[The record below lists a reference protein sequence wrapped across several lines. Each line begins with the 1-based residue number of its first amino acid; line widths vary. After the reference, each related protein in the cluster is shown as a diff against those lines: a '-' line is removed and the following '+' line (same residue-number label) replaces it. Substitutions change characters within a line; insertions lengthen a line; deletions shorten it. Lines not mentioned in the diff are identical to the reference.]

1 MKETKDE
8 DSILSESQVRL
19 QIMIDDPE
27 LEAKSENDVFDENNE
42 EED

>member
-27 LEAKSENDVFDENNE
+27 LEAKAENDVFDENNE